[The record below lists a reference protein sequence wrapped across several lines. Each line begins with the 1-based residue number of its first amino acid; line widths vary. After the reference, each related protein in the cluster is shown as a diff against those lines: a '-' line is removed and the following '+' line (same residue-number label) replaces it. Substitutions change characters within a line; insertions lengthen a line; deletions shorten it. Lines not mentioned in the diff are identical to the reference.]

1 MHLFVIQEVKR
12 GLKDFIDRSAR
23 GLEQD
28 QNQARI
34 YEAVT
39 V

>member
-1 MHLFVIQEVKR
+1 MHLFVIQEVKC

-23 GLEQD
+23 SLEQD
-28 QNQARI
+28 QNQARS
-34 YEAVT
+34 YQAVT